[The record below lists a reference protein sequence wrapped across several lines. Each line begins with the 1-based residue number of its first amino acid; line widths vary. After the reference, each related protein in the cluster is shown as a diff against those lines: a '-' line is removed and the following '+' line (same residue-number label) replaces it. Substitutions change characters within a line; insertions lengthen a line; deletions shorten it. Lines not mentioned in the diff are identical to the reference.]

1 MRLRETHRDMRVRE
15 TQRHEIERHRDMRLR
30 ETQRHEIE
38 RDTET

>member
-1 MRLRETHRDMRVRE
+1 MRLRE